1 MTGLEM
7 AWINYKKV
15 FEMNPHSWLKK
26 CIMMFGVAENILRV

>member
-15 FEMNPHSWLKK
+15 FEMNPHSWLRK
-26 CIMMFGVAENILRV
+26 CIMFGVAENMLRV